1 MNSFFGGRK
10 NLPKILI
17 ILCIALVQG
26 LIYVFITPPWQHYD
40 ETGNFEYAWLIANR
54 PGWPQPGAFDP
65 GMRLELLASLKENNA
80 SAEIPNV
87 LAPDG
92 LKIAI
97 SQTGDL
103 PLYFLLASLPLRVFQ
118 YTDIT
123 FQLYSA
129 RIISLLLFL
138 LTVWVSYKITWEIF
152 PAGHPLVWMIPLFL
166 TFLPGF
172 VDLMT
177 SVNDDVAAIAFT
189 TVFFFFCNL
198 IILKGFSFWRILGLA
213 ISVMLGVLSKATGW
227 ITLPLG
233 LLAIGLGLWRG
244 KNQKIFWAA
253 GVIVIGLAAA
263 VSISWN
269 VTTPA
274 YFFGFPQRVKTDLA
288 PVGKYAIVRQS
299 QVGAFYQMLTPFAIQ
314 DLNGKP
320 VTLGL
325 WAWADQPV
333 VIPFPTIQI
342 GVKGI
347 IFNDKIQLTTKP
359 TFYAFQTRFPK
370 ENENGWPD
378 AGWLHINPSDARDIF
393 IYFDGFVLARGYFAK
408 KPAPEFSD
416 ANGAS
421 GYWGGVKFQN
431 LLRNASGEAAWP
443 TLNPFLIGVKET
455 FASLML
461 PRPWYFLDPRGNG
474 WYFQTALQHIF
485 RTFWGRFGSGTV
497 PLLGND
503 PYLVFSMLALSSIC
517 GIFYGLYKRHSIS
530 RDLTIFWLIA
540 LFLEL
545 IFTLLRGAG
554 EWFWAVFIPPA
565 RYLLPVIFPI
575 SFLLT
580 WGWYHY
586 FNTVFD
592 LVKASK
598 SIRWIYYFTFLI
610 LLDVWAIVSIATY
623 YY

>member
-1 MNSFFGGRK
+1 M
-10 NLPKILI
+10 I
-17 ILCIALVQG
+17 IICIALVQG

-65 GMRLELLASLKENNA
+65 GMRLELLASMKEDNA

-92 LKIAI
+92 LNMTL
-97 SQTGDL
+97 SQIGDL
-103 PLYFLLASLPLRVFQ
+103 PLYFLIASLPLRIFQ

-123 FQLYSA
+123 FQLYSI

-138 LTVWVSYKITWEIF
+138 LTVWVSHKITWEIF

-172 VDLMT
+172 VDIMT

-189 TVFFFFCNL
+189 TVFFFFCTL
-198 IILKGFSFWRILGLA
+198 IILKGFSFWRIFGLA
-213 ISVMLGVLSKATGW
+213 ISVALSILSKATGW

-244 KNQKIFWAA
+244 KNLKIFWAV
-253 GVIVIGLAAA
+253 GVIAIVLAGA

-269 VTTPA
+269 ETTPA

-288 PVGKYAIVRQS
+288 PVGNYAIAIPSHQS
-299 QVGAFYQMLTPFAIQ
+299 AFYQMLTPFAIQ
-314 DLNGKP
+314 ELNGKP
-320 VTLGL
+320 VTLGF

-333 VIPFPTIQI
+333 EISFPTIQV

-370 ENENGWPD
+370 ENETGWPD
-378 AGWLHINPSDARDIF
+378 AGWLQINTPYVPGNL
-393 IYFDGFVLARGYFAK
+393 IYYDGFVLAKGYFAK

-416 ANGAS
+416 S
-421 GYWGGVKFQN
+421 GGTSGTWGGVEFQN

-443 TLNPFLIGVKET
+443 VLNPFFRKVQER
-455 FASLML
+455 FVSLML
-461 PRPWYFLDPRGNG
+461 PRPWYLLDPRGNG
-474 WYFQTALQHIF
+474 WYFQTTLQHIF

-497 PLLGND
+497 PLLGYN
-503 PYLVFSMLALSSIC
+503 PYLIFSMLALLSIF
-517 GIFYGLYKRHSIS
+517 GIFYGLYKHHSIP
-530 RDLTIFWLIA
+530 RDLALFWLIA
-540 LFLEL
+540 IFVEL
-545 IFTLLRGAG
+545 TFTVLRGAG
-554 EWFWAVFIPPA
+554 DWFWHIFIPPA

-575 SFLLT
+575 ALFLT

-586 FNTVFD
+586 FNTLFD

-598 SIRWIYYFTFLI
+598 SIRWIYYLTFLI

-623 YY
+623 YE